1 MKSFVFPYSIS
12 SGKLDETESS
22 ITVALSDEKAKRL
35 ERSAKEG
42 GQVRLDGGTDLEDV
56 HDDVYAA
63 FLRTEE
69 KILKAN
75 PSAVEAALSW
85 DEDYDP
91 AKPVTLRQIREYLA
105 DLQIVFY
112 YPAELQNLP
121 STVRRRA
128 KQKENP
134 CVTIPREDAAEYLK
148 ETTHRDSVV
157 YVDDGKTL
165 YYVPKNYAGK
175 LTISSSV
182 RAFEHNVLTN
192 HTKITEIII
201 EDGMEIVPEEAFCD
215 CKGVTKIT
223 LPGSVRKIS
232 FNAFRGCERLTSVV
246 LSEGLE
252 ELDSTAFRF
261 CYDLSELHFPASLK
275 ALNMYITTYW
285 NKLRDLYFA
294 GMDTEIQFA
303 KNVDWKQVTLH
314 GLPSSRVEEFS
325 KKHRIKFYSIG
336 NS

>member
-1 MKSFVFPYSIS
+1 MKSYVFPFVIS
-12 SGKLDETESS
+12 SGKLDETEST
-22 ITVALSDEKAKRL
+22 ITVALSDAKAKRL
-35 ERSAKEG
+35 ERSAKDG
-42 GQVRLDGGTDLEDV
+42 GRIRLDEDSELEDI

-63 FLRTEE
+63 FLRAEE

-75 PSAVEAALSW
+75 PSLVEAALSW

-91 AKPVTLRQIREYLA
+91 AKSVNLRQIREYLA

-112 YPAELQNLP
+112 YPTELQKLP
-121 STVRRRA
+121 PTTHRRV
-128 KQKENP
+128 KQKEYP
-134 CVTIPREDAAEYLK
+134 SVTIPREEAAEYIK
-148 ETTHRDSVV
+148 EATHRDSVV

-175 LTISSSV
+175 LTVSSSA
-182 RAFEHNVLTN
+182 RAFERNVLTD

-201 EDGMEIVPEEAFCD
+201 EDGMEIVPEEAFTD

-285 NKLRDLYFA
+285 NKLQDLYFA
-294 GMDTEIQFA
+294 GMDTEIEYV
-303 KNVDWKQVTLH
+303 KNVDWKRVTLH
-314 GLPSSRVEEFS
+314 GLPGSRVEAFA
-325 KKHRIKFYSIG
+325 KKHRIKYYPI
-336 NS
+336 